1 MPTNNGNAALNES
14 STFINQLYDGLTY
27 YDLYGSSIFLVCFVT
42 FFVFLVCSY
51 CSIMAKGELIKK
63 DWLNQRCKPTVLPF
77 AGILNAP
84 EGTTATEYA
93 GKNFAYCVQEL
104 SKSVTKIATDPITM
118 ITAALVAIFEELR
131 ESVNKIKTML
141 SNLRTRI
148 TKIITELINRIL
160 AVVVPV
166 QVLVIHFRSLLMKAS
181 GIMATGMYTIMG
193 LYTTFQSLLGA
204 ILEGIIKVLTI
215 YLGYIIALWITP
227 FGWGAAAM
235 HSAIFTAIAVPTGLI
250 AAMTNK
256 VMDMQVGKI
265 PKLKCF
271 DPNTLFEMHDGSFK
285 EIWKLRLGDMLANNN
300 RVTARIKV
308 DSAGVNM
315 YNLYGTIV
323 SETHMVKHV
332 DKWIRARDHPDA
344 ILIKNYG
351 PPDLYCLNTS
361 QKVIQLNGTLF
372 TDWDE
377 IYDETLDALLEK
389 NIKNSAL
396 GIDVK
401 IEKEENIHK
410 FLERGFSGAT
420 LVELNDGTRLPIHKV
435 KVGDRLIGGEEVYGI
450 VEIDASTMHKI
461 YNYYLEDSVNICG
474 GMNLNYSRSSGTK
487 VMSTLENNGCF
498 AMGSSATDA
507 LSKVYHLLT
516 DTGKFQIYGLTFYDY
531 NYGID
536 CPPIF

>member
-1 MPTNNGNAALNES
+1 MSTNNGNTPLNES

-27 YDLYGSSIFLVCFVT
+27 YDLYGSSIFLVCIVT

-51 CSIMAKGELIKK
+51 CSIMTRGEIIKK
-63 DWLNQRCKPTVLPF
+63 DWMNQRCNPTVIPF
-77 AGILNAP
+77 AGILNSP
-84 EGTTATEYA
+84 NGTSASEYT

-104 SKSVTKIATDPITM
+104 SKSVTKIATDPIAM
-118 ITAALVAIFEELR
+118 ITAALVTLFEEMR
-131 ESVNKIKTML
+131 ESVNKIKIMIA
-141 SNLRTRI
+141 NLRTHI
-148 TKIITELINRIL
+148 AKIITELIKRIL
-160 AVVVPV
+160 SVIVPI
-166 QVLVIHFRSLLMKAS
+166 QTLIINFRSLLMKGS
-181 GIMATGMYTIMG
+181 GVIVTGMYTIMG
-193 LYTTFQSLLGA
+193 LYNTFQSLLGA
-204 ILEGIIKVLTI
+204 MLEGIIKVLTI
-215 YLGYIIALWITP
+215 YLGYIIALWAVP
-227 FGWGAAAM
+227 FSWPAAAT

-250 AAMTNK
+250 AAMTHK

-308 DSAGVNM
+308 ESTGVNM
-315 YNLYGTIV
+315 YNLYGTTV
-323 SETHMVKHV
+323 SESHVVKCG
-332 DKWIRARDHPDA
+332 DKWIRTRDHPDA
-344 ILIKNYG
+344 KIIKNYG
-351 PPDLYCLNTS
+351 ESSLYCLNTS
-361 QKVIQLNGTLF
+361 QKVILLNGTLF

-389 NIKNSAL
+389 HIKNPTL

-410 FLERGFSGAT
+410 YLERGFSGAT
-420 LVELNDGTRLPIHKV
+420 LIELNDGTRLPIHKV

-450 VEIDASTMHKI
+450 VEVDASTMHKT

-474 GMNLNYSRSSGTK
+474 GMNLNYSRRSSDTK
-487 VMSTLENNGCF
+487 VVSTLENNGSF
-498 AMGSSATDA
+498 AIESNA

-516 DTGKFQIYGLTFYDY
+516 DTGKFQVYGLTFYDY

-536 CPPIF
+536 CPPVF

>member
-1 MPTNNGNAALNES
+1 MSANNGNASLKKS
-14 STFINQLYDGLTY
+14 SILINQLYDGLTY

-51 CSIMAKGELIKK
+51 CSIMSKGELIKK
-63 DWLNQRCKPTVLPF
+63 DWINQRCKPTVLPF

-84 EGTTATEYA
+84 DGTTATEYA

-104 SKSVTKIATDPITM
+104 SKSVTKLATDPITM
-118 ITAALVAIFEELR
+118 ITTALVVLFEQLR
-131 ESVNKIKTML
+131 ESVNKIKTMI

-148 TKIITELINRIL
+148 AKIITELVNRIL

-166 QVLVIHFRSLLMKAS
+166 QVLIIHFRSLLMKAA
-181 GIMATGMYTIMG
+181 GIMATGTYTIMG
-193 LYTTFQSLLGA
+193 MYTTFYSLFGA
-204 ILEGIIKVLTI
+204 ILSGIIKVLKI
-215 YLGYIIALWITP
+215 YLAYIIALWIVP
-227 FGWGAAAM
+227 FGWAAASL
-235 HSAIFTAIAVPTGLI
+235 HSAIFTALAVPTGLI
-250 AAMTNK
+250 AAMTHKAMN
-256 VMDMQVGKI
+256 MQVFKV

-271 DPNTLFEMHDGSFK
+271 DPNVQFEMHDGSFK
-285 EIWKLRLGDMLANNN
+285 EIWRIRLGDLLANNN

-308 DSAGVNM
+308 DSSGVNM

-323 SETHMVKHV
+323 SESHVVKYG
-332 DKWIRARDHPDA
+332 DKWIRTSDHPDA
-344 ILIKNYG
+344 KIIKNYG
-351 PPDLYCLNTS
+351 EPSLYCLNTS
-361 QKVIQLNGTLF
+361 QKVILLNDTLF

-389 NIKNSAL
+389 HIKNPTL

-410 FLERGFSGAT
+410 YLERGFSDAT
-420 LVELNDGTRLPIHKV
+420 LIELNDGTRLPIHKV

-450 VEIDASTMHKI
+450 VEVDASTMHKI

-474 GMNLNYSRSSGTK
+474 GMNLNYSRRSSGTK
-487 VMSTLENNGCF
+487 VMSTLENNGSF
-498 AMGSSATDA
+498 AIDSNA

-516 DTGKFQIYGLTFYDY
+516 DTGKFQVYGLTFYDY